1 MVELPTT
8 VLLNNKGLTLVELM
22 IALVILLLVSLALMQ
37 TALVGIDSNM
47 RNVLRDEA
55 VRIAE
60 MRMEQ
65 ARNLTFTQ
73 SSTNLISDTGLLAG
87 DCPTGFPA
95 TGVLVERDVRSVDDF
110 NFCTNMTVQEI
121 GGDAVLATPDSDN
134 RRVNITVGWRWQGA
148 DYRHAISTVIRKKS
162 G

>member
-1 MVELPTT
+1 MQII
-8 VLLNNKGLTLVELM
+8 VLQNKKGLTLVEVM

-37 TALVGIDSNM
+37 TALVSIDSNM

-60 MRMEQ
+60 ERMEQ
-65 ARNLTFTQ
+65 ARNLKFTQ
-73 SSTNLISDTGLLAG
+73 TATDLISDADSLAG
-87 DCPTGFPA
+87 ADCPSGFSA

-121 GGDAVLATPDSDN
+121 GGDASLATPDSDN